1 MEKENI
7 DVKSIK
13 VKLDKTDF
21 DVVIIGGG
29 LAGLVN
35 AILLN
40 RKNIAVLLIEKR
52 EYPFHRV
59 CGEYISNE
67 VRPFLERNG
76 MMPDDIEP
84 SSISKFQLSSL
95 EGKTKTLDLDLGGF
109 GISRYSLDHHLVELA
124 KSEGVMVHHDQ
135 VDDVSNNDKGH
146 IIQTKKGNVFIA
158 AIVIGAF
165 GKRSTIDKHLKRSFI
180 EKSSP
185 YVGVKYHIRHD
196 YPKDLVALHN
206 FPNGYCGI
214 NAIEDDKYNLCY
226 LMHRNNLKKYKDI
239 GLVEK
244 NILSKNPQLAKIFN
258 EAEFIFEKPEVINE
272 ITFET
277 KTQQEKGIFM
287 CGDAAGMITP
297 LCGNGMA
304 IAIHSAK
311 ILSEHLTDYFANG
324 KDKSRLEEGYKKV
337 WNQQF
342 KTRLAVGRTVQKLFG
357 KGFQSS
363 FSLAL
368 LEVKPLA
375 NFIIRNTHGKPI

>member
-1 MEKENI
+1 MKE
-7 DVKSIK
+7 VKAENR
-13 VKLDKTDF
+13 DF
-21 DVVIIGGG
+21 GVIIIGGG
-29 LAGLVN
+29 LAGLIN
-35 AILLN
+35 SILLN
-40 RKNIAVLLIEKR
+40 RKNLNVLLIEKR
-52 EYPFHRV
+52 QYPFHRV

-76 MMPDDIEP
+76 LMPADIEP

-95 EGKTKTLDLDLGGF
+95 SGKTKTLDLDLGGF

-124 KSEGVMVHHDQ
+124 KSEGVIVLHDQ
-135 VDDVSNNDKGH
+135 VDDVTSNNETH
-146 IIQTKKGNVFIA
+146 TIQTKKGQVFSSSIL
-158 AIVIGAF
+158 IGAF
-165 GKRSTIDKHLKRSFI
+165 GKRSTIDKRLKRSFI

-185 YVGVKYHIRHD
+185 YVGVKYHIRYD
-196 YPKDLVALHN
+196 YPKDMVALHN

-226 LMHRNNLKKYKDI
+226 LMHRDNFRKYKDI
-239 GLVEK
+239 GLMEK
-244 NILSKNPQLAKIFN
+244 NFLGQNPELAKIFDN
-258 EAEFIFEKPEVINE
+258 AEFIFEKPEVINE

-277 KTQQEKGIFM
+277 KTQQEKGVFM

-311 ILSEHLTDYFANG
+311 ILSEHIGNYFANG
-324 KDKSRLEEGYKKV
+324 RDKARLETGYKKA